1 MCMCDRSIGR
11 DVHIYS
17 AKDTS
22 TVLGGL
28 RLTNGITNA
37 NFYSMVEIVFIFD
50 NDYTLSSETGATVQ
64 RDDHP
69 LQAGKY
75 FINTAGPVRVNN
87 EPWLVRTRSVG
98 LFALAESFSN
108 ALCERDYRCVI
119 TGLPAYHAKYGLWAG
134 FTATPIFPLTHEQ
147 HWVTHGYDKW
157 ITIPGSSGPIT
168 SVQNGMLL
176 KHNMAILFE
185 SYLLAINPDVS
196 MTSIFLGAPTT
207 NNPLRTV
214 TRSSASWAI
223 TKALLAPVSIRPSL
237 RIPNDPLISSYVGTS
252 DRLYLRM

>member
-1 MCMCDRSIGR
+1 MYSRSIVR

-28 RLTNGITNA
+28 MVNNGMTNA

-50 NDYTLSSETGATVQ
+50 NDYTLSSESGATVQ

-75 FINTAGPVRVNN
+75 FINTVGSLRVNN

-98 LFALAESFSN
+98 LFALDESFRD
-108 ALCERDYRCVI
+108 ALRERDYRCVI
-119 TGLPAYHAKYGLWAG
+119 IEQPALKTKYKSW
-134 FTATPIFPLTHEQ
+134 TRYIATPIFPLTHEQ

-176 KHNMAILFE
+176 RADMAILFE
-185 SYLLAINPDVS
+185 SYELSINPDVS
-196 MTSIFLGAPTT
+196 LTSIFLEAPTT
-207 NNPLRTV
+207 YNPLRTV
-214 TRSSASWAI
+214 TRSSLSCPMM
-223 TKALLAPVSIRPSL
+223 LVFLAPISIKPSL
-237 RIPNDPLISSYVGTS
+237 RIPNDQLINFYAGIL
-252 DRLYLRM
+252 DKLYLRM